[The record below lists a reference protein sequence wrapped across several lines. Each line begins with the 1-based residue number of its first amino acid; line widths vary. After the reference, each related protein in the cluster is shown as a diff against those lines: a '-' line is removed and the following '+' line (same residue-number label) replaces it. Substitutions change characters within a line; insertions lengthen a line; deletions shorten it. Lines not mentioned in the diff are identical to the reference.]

1 MELLSQEGIAGAQ
14 RPHPPGVTSP
24 CPEELPADKKHF
36 SSLHEAEELAG
47 PFGGAPGPETPKSD
61 TQVRKP
67 SPASLIPGFC
77 AGDSLLPARQQL
89 RTKGATGFALMCT
102 VTLPTSLHQSTHFRT
117 FKVNPS

>member
-67 SPASLIPGFC
+67 SPA
-77 AGDSLLPARQQL
+77 
-89 RTKGATGFALMCT
+89 CT
-102 VTLPTSLHQSTHFRT
+102 VERQRHHLGASSRIPAAIFMSGCNQ
-117 FKVNPS
+117 